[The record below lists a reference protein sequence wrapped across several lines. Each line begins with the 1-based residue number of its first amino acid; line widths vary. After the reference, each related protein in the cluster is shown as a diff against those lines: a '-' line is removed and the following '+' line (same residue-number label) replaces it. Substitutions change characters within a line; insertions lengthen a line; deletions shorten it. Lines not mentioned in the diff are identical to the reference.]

1 MKKIGITGGTFNP
14 VHNAHLIMARYAK
27 EQYGLDSVI
36 FMTSGNP
43 PHKRNID
50 MPDAE
55 VRHDMLKAAISGD
68 ADFTANDYE
77 VKQKSYSYSVNTLR
91 YFKEIYPSDMIYFII
106 GEDSLADFPKWYMPQ
121 EILKLCTVLVYP
133 RGEGQDVQQKIDEI
147 KAMYGGEIYP
157 INSPVIGISST
168 EIRGRL
174 KSGKTVRHMIPDKVL
189 EYIEKNKLY
198 TKDGRI

>member
-1 MKKIGITGGTFNP
+1 MKKIGIMGGTFNP

-27 EQYGLDSVI
+27 EQYGLDEVI

-43 PHKRNID
+43 PHKRNIN

-55 VRHDMLKAAISGD
+55 VRHEMLKAAIGAD
-68 ADFTANDYE
+68 ADFTADDYE
-77 VKQKSYSYSVNTLR
+77 VKLKDYSYSVNTLR
-91 YFKEIYPSDMIYFII
+91 HFKEIYPGDMIYFII
-106 GEDSLADFPKWYMPQ
+106 GEDSLADFPKWYMPE

-133 RGEGQDVQQKIDEI
+133 RGEGQGIQKKITQI
-147 KAMYGGEIYP
+147 QAMYGGEIYP
-157 INSPVIGISST
+157 INSPVMGISST

-174 KSGKTVRHMIPDKVL
+174 KSGKTVRHMIPDSVL

-198 TKDGRI
+198 TEDGSI